1 MTDRPD
7 DYHIEDLTPKTHERM
22 KEISYHWLKKYDV
35 LDEEDIPVLEDPFS
49 EVIDK
54 GGYFFVG
61 IADGEVVS
69 CAALEKTGDGDFEI
83 AKLAVDERYFGRGY
97 AVKLMEHAIKKAKEA
112 GACRVF
118 LYTNSKLAPALSL
131 YKKLGFTRVDRGE
144 SKYPSADMEFELII

>member
-1 MTDRPD
+1 MTDRID
-7 DYHIEDLTPKTHERM
+7 DYHIEDLTPETHERM

-35 LDEEDIPVLEDPFS
+35 LDEEDIPVLEDPFG

-69 CAALEKTGDGDFEI
+69 CAALEKTEDGDFEI
-83 AKLAVDERYFGRGY
+83 AKLAVDERYFRRGY
-97 AVKLMEHAIKKAKEA
+97 GLKMTEYVIKKAKEA
-112 GACRVF
+112 GARRVF
-118 LYTNSKLAPALSL
+118 LYTNSKLASALSL
-131 YKKLGFTRVDRGE
+131 YKRLGFVQIDRGE